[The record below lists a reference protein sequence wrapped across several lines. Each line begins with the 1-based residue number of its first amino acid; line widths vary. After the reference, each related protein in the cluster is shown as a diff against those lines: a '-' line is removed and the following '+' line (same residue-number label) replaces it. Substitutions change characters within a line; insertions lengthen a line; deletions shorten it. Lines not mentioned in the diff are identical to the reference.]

1 MTKTTTSTKRK
12 RIGVMC
18 SGKGTNFE
26 NIVITCNKHEV
37 VLMIHDKKECGA
49 ARRAEKWGIP
59 HVRIKHTHEQEMIEM
74 FRAWNVDL
82 IVLAGYM
89 RILKRPSD
97 FHCPIINVHPSLL
110 PKYKG
115 LHAVEQ
121 ALDSN
126 DTVTGCSVHYVNEEL
141 DGGEIIKQAEVPIM
155 PDDTVDTLTRRI
167 QLMEYAILPKV
178 IDDYETPISKGEGK
192 TLSAVGAGPTDRAE
206 EYTSRGHRV
215 EEYGGGWR
223 RLDYGS

>member
-1 MTKTTTSTKRK
+1 
-12 RIGVMC
+12 MC

-26 NIVITCNKHEV
+26 NIVLTCNKHEV

-49 ARRAEKWGIP
+49 ARRAEKYGIP
-59 HVRIKHTHEQEMIEM
+59 HVRVKHTREDEMIAL
-74 FRAWNVDL
+74 FKSWRVDL

-89 RILKRPSD
+89 RILKRPLD

-126 DTVTGCSVHYVNEEL
+126 DEVTGCTVHYVNEEL
-141 DGGEIIKQAEVPIM
+141 DGGDIIAQKEVPILS
-155 PDDTVDTLTRRI
+155 DDTIDTLTRRI
-167 QLMEYAILPKV
+167 QLQEYALLPYV
-178 IDDYETPISKGEGK
+178 IDNYETPISEGEGQ
-192 TLSAVGAGPTDRAE
+192 TVSAVGARHAYRGE
-206 EYTSRGHRV
+206 EYSSRGHR
-215 EEYGGGWR
+215 EQIDGGGWR
-223 RLDYGS
+223 RLNYGS